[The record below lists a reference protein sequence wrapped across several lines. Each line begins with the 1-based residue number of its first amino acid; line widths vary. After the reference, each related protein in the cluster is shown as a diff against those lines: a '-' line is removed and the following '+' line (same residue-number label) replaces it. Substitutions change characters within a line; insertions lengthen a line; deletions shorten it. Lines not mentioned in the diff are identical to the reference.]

1 MGPPVLFSHGEA
13 FCKLEFWN
21 GMTPLSVAAFFGDQA
36 LVRCLLQA
44 GSDVTVSN
52 SCGDLPED
60 LATAQHHHQVTELLG
75 SFSMTGR
82 DGCSAAAPLYRPIHF
97 SLKCRKKVG
106 LNISSVYPCISV
118 PQHAS
123 YECFL
128 E

>member
-52 SCGDLPED
+52 SRGDLPED
-60 LATAQHHHQVTELLG
+60 LATAQHHHQVTAAGKFFHDRKRWVQRRSAFVQTYSLLFEMQEE
-75 SFSMTGR
+75 SRPEYQQRISMYIR
-82 DGCSAAAPLYRPIHF
+82 SAACLI
-97 SLKCRKKVG
+97 
-106 LNISSVYPCISV
+106 
-118 PQHAS
+118 
-123 YECFL
+123 
-128 E
+128 